1 MHPSVIPELL
11 KMAIANLKEPTADG
25 DQKLHFEVDSELL
38 FQLGEELVAR
48 RSVALGELI
57 KNAYDADATEVTVEF
72 RDVSRRGGEIV
83 VTDNG
88 EGMTFETIQNSWM
101 RIATTAKRD
110 EPLSKRFHR
119 PRAGSKGIGRFAAR
133 RLAEELEL
141 VSIANAVS
149 DSSSAKEQ
157 VVVNFRWDAFKP
169 GTRVQDVLI
178 PYQRNLVT
186 DERTASVTLKLRGV
200 RDAWTAED
208 FSALSGDL
216 FKLISPEARV
226 SSAGHGKRD
235 PGFDVKLVAPEFPEY
250 AGLLTERFLKSAV
263 AVLNGSLTKSGRP
276 TYRATFKRG
285 SRKKKYRLEGKPR
298 KFSGVGPA
306 RFELHF
312 FVYRS
317 DKLAGMNINVREAQ
331 ELGREHGGVH
341 IYYDQFRIPPYGDP
355 GDDWLK
361 VDEDRARRITDAPA
375 EFKSLRTKSDRPM
388 LLLPGNNQLFGRIY
402 LSRFKN
408 PDLKQTANREGF
420 IENTAFE
427 SLRNFVRYGIDWMT
441 ILYARESAEQRR
453 AERSQ
458 RDDPLKL
465 IQKIEH
471 QVEDAADK
479 IGAERRGQ
487 IMQSLALARM
497 ALEQTQEE
505 QIAELSMLRVLA
517 STGTMISVFNHEIQG
532 ILNGLQMSC
541 DDFRKYLDRLRKEDR
556 LHFESNL
563 SRLER
568 WIEQA
573 RHQAQLMNL
582 LLEKKARLR
591 RRRLALRELL
601 RQVRDGFAQYMLD
614 EGVEFDDDGVPAGLR
629 TPPMYQCEVAA
640 IVINLITNAL
650 KALKYESGERK
661 ISVEAERTKGSVV
674 MRFLDNGT
682 GAPREKWD
690 EYFRPF
696 VSESEPD
703 IRLGAGTG
711 LGLKIVRDF
720 VEIYRGT
727 AMFVEPRPPWK
738 TCVEVS
744 IPDE

>member
-1 MHPSVIPELL
+1 
-11 KMAIANLKEPTADG
+11 MATANIEDTTADKP
-25 DQKLHFEVDSELL
+25 DELHFEVDSELL

-72 RDVSRRGGEIV
+72 CNIARRGGQIIV
-83 VTDNG
+83 ADDG
-88 EGMTFETIQNSWM
+88 EGMTLEIIRNTWM

-110 EPLSKRFHR
+110 EPASRRFR
-119 PRAGSKGIGRFAAR
+119 RARAGSKGIGRFAAR
-133 RLAEELEL
+133 RLAEQLEL
-141 VSIANAVS
+141 VSIAS
-149 DSSSAKEQ
+149 DDSDASGSKEEI
-157 VVVNFRWDAFKP
+157 VVNFRWDAFKP
-169 GTRVQDVLI
+169 GTRVQDVAI
-178 PYQRNLVT
+178 PYHRNTVA
-186 DERTASVTLKLRGV
+186 DEQLPGVTLKLFDV

-208 FSALSGDL
+208 FRALSSDV
-216 FKLISPEARV
+216 FKLISPEA
-226 SSAGHGKRD
+226 AGGGAAHGRRD
-235 PGFDVKLVAPEFPEY
+235 PGFDVKLIAPEFPEY
-250 AGLLTERFLKSAV
+250 TGLLTERFLKSAV
-263 AVLNGSLTKSGRP
+263 AVLKGSLTKSGCP
-276 TYRATFKRG
+276 TYTATFKRG
-285 SRKKKYRLEGKPR
+285 NRRKKYLLGGKPR

-341 IYYDQFRIPPYGDP
+341 IYYDRFRIPPYGDP

-375 EFKSLRTKSDRPM
+375 EFKSLRTKADRPM

-402 LSRFKN
+402 LSRFRN
-408 PDLKQTANREGF
+408 PNLKQTANREGF
-420 IENTAFE
+420 IENAAFDR
-427 SLRNFVRYGIDWMT
+427 LRRFVRYGIDWLT

-453 AERSQ
+453 AERSE

-465 IQKIEH
+465 IQKIER
-471 QVEDAADK
+471 QVEDAVDT

-541 DDFRKYLDRLRKEDR
+541 EDFRKYLNRLRKEDK
-556 LHFESNL
+556 LQFESNL
-563 SRLER
+563 SRLEG

-573 RHQAQLMNL
+573 GHQAQLMNL
-582 LLEKKARLR
+582 LLERKARLR
-591 RRRLALRELL
+591 RRRLALKEVVG
-601 RQVRDGFAQYMLD
+601 QVRDGFAQYMLD
-614 EGVEFDDDGVPAGLR
+614 EGVAFDHGSVPAALR

-640 IVINLITNAL
+640 ILINLMTNAL

-661 ISVEAERTKGSVV
+661 ISVEAERKKDSVV
-674 MRFLDNGT
+674 IKFLDNGT
-682 GAPREKWD
+682 GAAREKWE
-690 EYFRPF
+690 EYFKPF

-727 AMFVEPRPPWK
+727 ARFVEPRPPWK